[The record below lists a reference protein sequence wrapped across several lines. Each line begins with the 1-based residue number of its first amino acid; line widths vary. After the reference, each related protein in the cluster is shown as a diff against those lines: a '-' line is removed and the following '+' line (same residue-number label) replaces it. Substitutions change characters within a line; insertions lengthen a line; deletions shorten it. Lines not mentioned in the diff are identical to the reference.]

1 MHRAL
6 YDFAEAAIGKNTR
19 MQWSISP
26 SVLRRQVIDVFK
38 RCADGDLSAEQ
49 ALDVAADFVRAR
61 LENTLGIYTELFDTL
76 EPKLLET
83 FPSADF
89 PPLIEL
95 RELFLGLN
103 PESEWATS
111 DQILRAELYPL
122 FVRVALGN
130 LAADV
135 AVLIFCDNIMSKTE
149 FYKRLV
155 YDKCVAL
162 AKDVEYLESTE
173 AGTAINDVEN
183 GHDGAYDVEE

>member
-1 MHRAL
+1 VHRAL
-6 YDFAEAAIGKNTR
+6 YDFAEAAIGRNTR

-38 RCADGDLSAEQ
+38 RCGEGDLSAEQ

-61 LENTLGIYTELFDTL
+61 LENTLGIYTELFDKL

-83 FPSADF
+83 FPEVEF

-103 PESEWATS
+103 PESEWSTS

-130 LAADV
+130 LMADV

-162 AKDVEYLESTE
+162 AKDIEYLESTE
-173 AGTAINDVEN
+173 AGTSTDDVEN
-183 GHDGAYDVEE
+183 GHDAYDVEE